1 MKFIRTIL
9 KLAVILLFTCQ
20 LFAGPTIIRDNRVTD
35 LSTTPVLGRGY
46 SIGTNTFQSTC
57 MQNVIITEPSYDMKY
72 SFTQIEDKGTERKSK
87 ETEDTK
93 ETSSS
98 KRKSASISTTSGGI
112 AFLPFIA
119 GGGGGS
125 TYNSTRSGVD
135 QSLRS
140 LSKKTVIEGKTWY
153 SHSMLVTINL
163 MSYYASVDESRSKLS
178 KSAVTL
184 LTNNDLPG
192 FFSSCG
198 PYYVRSIGRHAT
210 FISIFSYQSES
221 TTRDENFEDN
231 LRTEISRFSTSSQK
245 KSGAGAV
252 IGPGL
257 SVGWSAAKS
266 SKSAS
271 DKSRE
276 VEDQQRRESF
286 NSNAESYRLTIN
298 TSAYGL
304 GKDKKATLISFDMD
318 SFKSAVKDAFMSMQ
332 NPRTGKVGSIEVVP
346 WVENTEFQALVNLE
360 QEEIPQEGAL
370 KDATGDTAKK
380 PEVKLLYEKKLI
392 LNSNAE
398 FFMEIERTDRNKL
411 NMYYKA
417 KLCKKNIDVNF
428 KVDGSLKPEY
438 GNALLVN
445 HRGGDLIQL
454 TLLDEKLTEEFVE
467 EYYRKEQKFMFGVK
481 RNKDKPGAAECI
493 RQIMLNGI
501 YQKSH
506 REIKACQTVSK
517 ELGDVMSDLLENF
530 CMPEI
535 AGFYEE

>member
-1 MKFIRTIL
+1 MKRLIIVISIFIIL
-9 KLAVILLFTCQ
+9 FSDSLL
-20 LFAGPTIIRDNRVTD
+20 AGPTIIRDTRITD
-35 LSTTPVLGRGY
+35 LALTPTLGRGY
-46 SIGTNTFQSTC
+46 TIVTNTFQSKC
-57 MQNVIITEPSYDMKY
+57 MANVVLTDPSYDFQYKFESIDTTKARFMKTAVN
-72 SFTQIEDKGTERKSK
+72 FGLEVPIEGGGTEAVAVS
-87 ETEDTK
+87 ETTNTEGVEHKHHIYVEINMDT
-93 ETSSS
+93 
-98 KRKSASISTTSGGI
+98 
-112 AFLPFIA
+112 
-119 GGGGGS
+119 
-125 TYNSTRSGVD
+125 
-135 QSLRS
+135 
-140 LSKKTVIEGKTWY
+140 
-153 SHSMLVTINL
+153 
-163 MSYYASVDESRSKLS
+163 YYASVDESQTQLS
-178 KSAVTL
+178 GSAAQL
-184 LTNNDLPG
+184 LSNNDIPG

-276 VEDQQRRESF
+276 VVDQQRRESF

-501 YQKSH
+501 YQK
-506 REIKACQTVSK
+506 V
-517 ELGDVMSDLLENF
+517 L
-530 CMPEI
+530 
-535 AGFYEE
+535 